1 MLPVGNDVDSFH
13 FFFYFHVIVCSMF
26 FFISLAGCKLLLI
39 LPYAYFPSRS
49 DEHEAVG
56 AVDDPELVVSMVQ
69 M

>member
-1 MLPVGNDVDSFH
+1 
-13 FFFYFHVIVCSMF
+13 MF